1 MKTLSVIAAILLLT
15 ACDTALGPNAP
26 TPIGTGL
33 PDAAEDTCNANRY
46 ASLIGE
52 DATALERVLLLGQV
66 RVIRPNQAITM
77 DFRPKRIN
85 FNVSSDNRI
94 RSIFCS

>member
-1 MKTLSVIAAILLLT
+1 
-15 ACDTALGPNAP
+15 
-26 TPIGTGL
+26 
-33 PDAAEDTCNANRY
+33 
-46 ASLIGE
+46 
-52 DATALERVLLLGQV
+52 LLLGQV

-77 DFRPKRIN
+77 DFHPERIN